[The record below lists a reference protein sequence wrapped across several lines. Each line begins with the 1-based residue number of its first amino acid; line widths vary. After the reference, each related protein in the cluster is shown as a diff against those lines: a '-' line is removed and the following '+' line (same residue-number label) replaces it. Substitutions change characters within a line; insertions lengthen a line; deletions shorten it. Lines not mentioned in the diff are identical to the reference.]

1 MRMNNG
7 ALSRP
12 WDTFDVYLFDI
23 DGTLIHCA
31 DAVHYF
37 AFCSVLTS
45 VAGRPLN
52 LDGVVTHGNTDIGIL
67 RDAFALAGVPE
78 RVWRV
83 QLPKIRESMC
93 SLVSAKKQ
101 ELCANLLPQVRNVLE
116 HLTSRGAKLG
126 LATGNLEEIGKR
138 KLEAAHILDMFH
150 FGGWSDAFE
159 HRSDVYRAA
168 GEIARSH
175 AGIAAA
181 ILVVGD
187 TPADVQAARTNGFE
201 VIAVASGLYKFE
213 ELQAA
218 RPELCIRSFEE
229 LLPPV

>member
-1 MRMNNG
+1 MNNG

-12 WDTFDVYLFDI
+12 WDTFDAYLFDV
-23 DGTLIHCA
+23 DGTLIHCS

-37 AFCSVLTS
+37 AFCSVLTT

-78 RVWRV
+78 QLWRV
-83 QLPKIRESMC
+83 QLPAIRESMC
-93 SLVSAKKQ
+93 RFVSAKKH
-101 ELCANLLPQVRNVLE
+101 ELCANLLPQVRSVLE
-116 HLTSRGAKLG
+116 HLTARGAKLG
-126 LATGNLEEIGKR
+126 VATGNLEEIGKR
-138 KLEAAHILDMFH
+138 KLDAAQILDMFH

-159 HRSDVYRAA
+159 HRSDVFRAA

-175 AGIAAA
+175 VGSAAA

-187 TPADVQAARTNGFE
+187 TPADVQAARMNGFQ
-201 VIAVASGLYKFE
+201 VIAVASGIYKLE
-213 ELQAA
+213 ELQAE

-229 LLPPV
+229 LLPPA

>member
-1 MRMNNG
+1 MNSG

-23 DGTLIHCA
+23 DGTLVHCA

-67 RDAFALAGVPE
+67 RDAFGLAGVPE
-78 RVWRV
+78 RLWRF

-93 SLVSAKKQ
+93 GFVSAKKQ
-101 ELCANLLPQVRNVLE
+101 ELCVNLLPQVRAVLE

-126 LATGNLEEIGKR
+126 VATGNLEEIGRR
-138 KLEAAHILDMFH
+138 KLEAAQILDMFQ

-159 HRSDVYRAA
+159 NRSDVFRAA
-168 GEIARSH
+168 GELARFH
-175 AGIAAA
+175 AGSSAA

-187 TPADVQAARTNGFE
+187 TPADVQGARKNGFE
-201 VIAVASGLYKFE
+201 VIAVASGIYKFE
-213 ELQAA
+213 ELQGE

-229 LLPPV
+229 LLPPA

>member
-1 MRMNNG
+1 MNNG
-7 ALSRP
+7 ALPRP
-12 WDTFDVYLFDI
+12 WDEFDAYLFDI

-78 RVWRV
+78 DLWRV
-83 QLPKIRESMC
+83 QMPKIRESMC
-93 SLVSAKKQ
+93 RFVTAKRQ
-101 ELCANLLPQVRNVLE
+101 ELCVDLLPQVRNVLE
-116 HLTSRGAKLG
+116 HLTCRGAKLG
-126 LATGNLEEIGKR
+126 VATGNLEEIGKR
-138 KLEAAHILDMFH
+138 KLEAAQILDMFH
-150 FGGWSDAFE
+150 FGGWSDTFE
-159 HRSDVYRAA
+159 HRSDVFRAA

-175 AGIAAA
+175 AGAAAA

-187 TPADVQAARTNGFE
+187 TPADVRAARANGLP
-201 VIAVASGLYKFE
+201 VIAVASGVYKFE
-213 ELQAA
+213 ELEAE
-218 RPELCIRSFEE
+218 RPEICIRSFEE
-229 LLPPV
+229 LLPKA